1 LKTNQR
7 TRAPS
12 ARTAWTVTGV
22 GVALWALSAILVRL
36 GGTGWDARLYSA
48 LNQVPTAAAAV
59 LTPLSRVFLPLDLA
73 IVAVAT
79 AIYAL
84 VRNRSLLP
92 LVAGAAAAG
101 AAWMVVNL
109 TKLVA
114 DRPRPYKVVAGAVL
128 RQHAAHGNSFPSSHT
143 AVAFALALAL
153 LPFLPRLLAV
163 AAVVYASL
171 VGWSR
176 VYLGVHYP
184 LDVLAGAGIGMAV
197 GGLTLVVVARLTR
210 DSTEQSGP
218 PCERRRA

>member
-1 LKTNQR
+1 M
-7 TRAPS
+7 
-12 ARTAWTVTGV
+12 
-22 GVALWALSAILVRL
+22 ALCALSAILVRL

-48 LNQVPTAAAAV
+48 LNQLPTAAAAV
-59 LTPLSRVFLPLDLA
+59 LMPFSRVFLPLDLA

-101 AAWMVVNL
+101 AAWMVANL

-114 DRPRPYKVVAGAVL
+114 DRPRPYEVVAGAVL

-184 LDVLAGAGIGMAV
+184 LDVLAGAGIGIAV
-197 GGLTLVVVARLTR
+197 GGLTLVVVAARLTR
-210 DSTEQSGP
+210 DSTERSGP